1 MRGFA
6 IKGLTKAKL
15 NQRGF
20 LGPSAPLLPIVL
32 SLWFALLIA
41 LPIAIVSGSA
51 DIPLREIVD
60 ILLSFLTGADKSNFE
75 PSHVTIVLELR
86 LPRALLALIVGA
98 SLAIVGTIMQALV
111 RNSLADPYVLGIS
124 SGASIGAASIIV
136 FNLFSATTLIGTSA
150 LSVASFI
157 GASIAMTLVYLVA
170 RAGQGLS
177 PVRLILS
184 GFAFSYLFSAITSLI
199 VFLGD
204 QRAASSV
211 VFWLLGGLGR
221 AQWSLLLIP
230 FASLLILVS
239 YAIYRGRWLN
249 SMAMGDDIAISVGI
263 NVKRFRVILF
273 LLSSLVTGVVVS
285 VSGAIGFVGLVVP
298 HIARLILGSDHR
310 RVLMFSIPLG
320 SFFVLA
326 ADTIARTVVAPQV
339 LPLGVV
345 TALVGGPIFI
355 MLLLK
360 RSGRIS
366 SV

>member
-1 MRGFA
+1 M
-6 IKGLTKAKL
+6 
-15 NQRGF
+15 
-20 LGPSAPLLPIVL
+20 GPSAPLLPIVL
-32 SLWFALLIA
+32 SLWLAILIA

-60 ILLSFLTGADKSNFE
+60 ILLSYFTGADKSNFE
-75 PSHVTIVLELR
+75 PSDVSIVLELR
-86 LPRALLALIVGA
+86 LPRALLALIVGS

-136 FNLFSATTLIGTSA
+136 FNLFSATTLIGASA
-150 LSVASFI
+150 ISVASFI
-157 GASIAMTLVYLVA
+157 GASIAMALVYLVA
-170 RAGQGLS
+170 RAGRQGLS

-184 GFAFSYLFSAITSLI
+184 GFAFSYLFSAITSLL

-204 QRAASSV
+204 QRAASSII
-211 VFWLLGGLGR
+211 FWLLGGLGR
-221 AQWSLLLIP
+221 AQWSVLLIP

-263 NVKRFRVILF
+263 NVKRFRLVLF

-298 HIARLILGSDHR
+298 HIARLIVGSDHR

-320 SFFVLA
+320 SLFVLA
-326 ADTIARTVVAPQV
+326 ADTIARTIVAPQV

-360 RSGRIS
+360 RSGRIFG
-366 SV
+366 V